1 MEKAWSGGSQQRT
14 VRPKREQ
21 GTGTLPSPEGRRE
34 GQVPLEGGW
43 LIWRRVMRKISTS
56 LNLHSQQSLRQDH
69 PQRPEQMRWH
79 FSKGERDPFW
89 RSGEPADPADG
100 QQEERGVRTARFSS
114 SVVTPQSCISLWPV
128 QSVPLQTQGRHT
140 EKPCQTA
147 EGSGSHRLCIGVL
160 ILIQIIP
167 VRTLYFPPC

>member
-1 MEKAWSGGSQQRT
+1 MEKAGSGGSQQRT

-79 FSKGERDPFW
+79 FSKGERDPV
-89 RSGEPADPADG
+89 DG

-160 ILIQIIP
+160 IFIQIIP
-167 VRTLYFPPC
+167 ARTLYFPLC